1 MCFRR
6 QPILLFGRCSENRT
20 TRYGLE
26 LFKIPIYKKQT
37 SVEIR
42 SSIDD
47 KYLIHLMRNSQGKR
61 WLVGIRTTSIKEEF
75 DKVDK
80 DSIKGIIRDMNID
93 NILGYLIYNIR

>member
-1 MCFRR
+1 
-6 QPILLFGRCSENRT
+6 
-20 TRYGLE
+20 
-26 LFKIPIYKKQT
+26 
-37 SVEIR
+37 
-42 SSIDD
+42 
-47 KYLIHLMRNSQGKR
+47 MRNSQGKR